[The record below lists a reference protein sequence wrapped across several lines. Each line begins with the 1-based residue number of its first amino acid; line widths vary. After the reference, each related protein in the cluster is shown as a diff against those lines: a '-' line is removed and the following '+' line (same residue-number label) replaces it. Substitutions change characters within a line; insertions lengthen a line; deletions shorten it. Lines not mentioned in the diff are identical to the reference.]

1 MELISEALS
10 YDRLEGEWR
19 EWARIARKF
28 ALQVDAQD
36 RGDLMHDIIVR
47 LAEVARE
54 YQEKGKPLTRW
65 GMIRVAQYTR
75 LRYYHQKKRWA
86 RVAGISLNSVVRGND
101 GDKTEMIDTLA
112 DDKAID
118 LDSWLDAKTCYL
130 AGPEKLRQAVL
141 KRIGGEELS
150 GWEWKLLKWFRSEY
164 ERRCLTSR

>member
-10 YDRLEGEWR
+10 YERLEGEWLER
-19 EWARIARKF
+19 ARIARKF
-28 ALQVDAQD
+28 VIQVDAQD
-36 RGDLMHDIIVR
+36 REDLMHDIIVR
-47 LAEVARE
+47 LTDVARE

-101 GDKTEMIDTLA
+101 GDETEMIDTLA

-130 AGPEKLRQAVL
+130 SSPKRVREAVQ
-141 KRIGGEELS
+141 KRISGAQLS
-150 GWEWKLLKWFRSEY
+150 GWEWKLLRRFRSEY
-164 ERRCLTSR
+164 EILTSR